1 MRRSR
6 LIYLLLALYF
16 TFIGGGTYYATIFP
30 VRVAHHVIVTALM
43 GLWLIGRIRAR
54 YGVPAKSPNAEE
66 MNVYK
71 RKGHQQWQGLP
82 VTPLN
87 PPIYAAVIVWFIS
100 ALFAVDV
107 RMSLENVWFL
117 ITHVL
122 LFFIIV
128 NLIQRGYQR
137 VVMEILFF
145 MAAIVLLLSGIEL
158 ASWFFGLGITP
169 NTSIGWIETGRIPTL
184 ANIPRLS
191 LAFGISTLQ
200 AGYIAPLVIVT
211 AGWALTTK
219 QRDYRIALGLISLA
233 LFIALAFTSSRGGL
247 LSLIAG
253 TGAFA
258 VMRLLQYPPLTRRIA
273 PRWIAIAGAII
284 GGLFLIGF
292 VLATL
297 PFARGNSD
305 SGRLDMYRSA
315 ILIARDHPLTGAG
328 VGMFG
333 RIFRDYRNPDIAQD
347 KLASAHNL
355 YLNTSAELGLPGIVV
370 GIWLLA
376 TFAIAAWRNWQQAP
390 DDTQRRRLEIVL
402 AALAGLAIH
411 SMVDVF
417 SITPIVLLILTLAA
431 YAITTPPQSRIEQ
444 PPQGHR
450 LPAIIA
456 LLIVIGYGIA
466 FIPIDRANS
475 AYFDSWQAA
484 STDEALTR
492 IHQAQNLDPYLNLYV
507 LHEAHILGQTDRV
520 DEAIAA
526 YEVATRLEPTWE
538 EGWIN
543 LALLEERQG
552 NPEIALGYLE
562 RAYQINGMSIA
573 AWFNWGRVA
582 ETYELAPDEAIIE
595 AYRRTVELQSL
606 IWLPLSEYWTMTP
619 LRQQAVDSWLQ
630 DQNIEIEYRVATV
643 HHPLQLA
650 ELVPE
655 NPQTAAEWWVVGAHA
670 LTVDN
675 DPQTAYQAFSEAI
688 ALAPSWGDYYVA
700 RARAGLDLDA
710 VQAEHDA
717 LTGQLFG
724 TRYEYPNV
732 IRAQLTADETIAL
745 DLRANALPLRINRPE
760 FAAVLYNRPAVF
772 DILPSGYPPGHG
784 GTTIQPWLDVAFSY
798 LEAGEID
805 RARTAF
811 TFISSQA
818 PYNSVVEEQLQQLN
832 D

>member
-30 VRVAHHVIVTALM
+30 VRVAHHLIVTVLM
-43 GLWLIGRIRAR
+43 ALWLVGRIR
-54 YGVPAKSPNAEE
+54 
-66 MNVYK
+66 K
-71 RKGHQQWQGLP
+71 RQGLP

-158 ASWFFGLGITP
+158 ASWFFGLGIIP
-169 NTSIGWIETGRIPTL
+169 NTSIGWIESGRIPTL
-184 ANIPRLS
+184 TNIPRLS

-219 QRDYRIALGLISLA
+219 RRDYRIALGLMSLA
-233 LFIALAFTSSRGGL
+233 LFIALVFTSSRGGL
-247 LSLIAG
+247 LSFIAAI
-253 TGAFA
+253 GAFA

-273 PRWIAIAGAII
+273 PQWIALAGAVV
-284 GGLFLIGF
+284 GGLLLVGF
-292 VLATL
+292 VLVTL

-315 ILIARDHPLTGAG
+315 IEITRDHPLTGAG

-355 YLNTSAELGLPGIVV
+355 YLNTSAELGLTGMIVGV
-370 GIWLLA
+370 WVLA
-376 TFAIAAWRNWQQAP
+376 AFAIAAWRNWQQTS
-390 DDTQRRRLEIVL
+390 DDTQRRRIEIVL

-417 SITPIVLLILTLAA
+417 SITPIALLILTLVA
-431 YAITTPPQSRIEQ
+431 YAITTPPQSRIEP

-466 FIPIDRANS
+466 FIPIDQAN
-475 AYFDSWQAA
+475 ALYVDSWQAA
-484 STDEALTR
+484 STDEALTK
-492 IHQAQNLDPYLNLYV
+492 IHAAQNLDPYLNLYV
-507 LHEAHILGQTDRV
+507 LHEAYILGQTDRT
-520 DEAIAA
+520 DDAIAA
-526 YEVATRLEPTWE
+526 YEVATTLEPTWE

-543 LALLEERQG
+543 LALLEEQRG
-552 NPEIALGYLE
+552 NPEVALGYLE

-573 AWFNWGRVA
+573 AWFNWGRIA
-582 ETYELAPDEAIIE
+582 ETYELAADETIIE
-595 AYRRTVELQSL
+595 AYRQTIELQSL

-619 LRQQAVDSWLQ
+619 LRQQAVETWLQ
-630 DQNIEIEYRVATV
+630 DQNIEIQYRVATV
-643 HHPLQLA
+643 HQPSQLA
-650 ELVPE
+650 EFVLD
-655 NPQTAAEWWVVGAHA
+655 NPQTAAEWWVVGEHT

-675 DPQTAYQAFSEAI
+675 DSQAAYAAFSEAI
-688 ALAPSWGDYYVA
+688 TLAPNVGDYYVA
-700 RARAGLDLDA
+700 RARAGLEIDA
-710 VQAEHDA
+710 AQAEHDA
-717 LTGQLFG
+717 LTGQLLG

-732 IRAQLTADETIAL
+732 VRARLTDDQNESL
-745 DLRANALPLRINRPE
+745 SLLANALPLRINRPE

-772 DILPSGYPPGHG
+772 DILPSGYPPGHS
-784 GTTIQPWLDVAFSY
+784 GTTLQPWLDVAFSY

-811 TFISSQA
+811 TFILSQA

>member
-16 TFIGGGTYYATIFP
+16 TFIGGGTYYATLFP
-30 VRVAHHVIVTALM
+30 VRVAHHVIVTVLM
-43 GLWLIGRIRAR
+43 GLWLIGRIR
-54 YGVPAKSPNAEE
+54 K
-66 MNVYK
+66 
-71 RKGHQQWQGLP
+71 QQGLP

-100 ALFAVDV
+100 ALFAVDM
-107 RMSLENVWFL
+107 RMSLENVWFM

-169 NTSIGWIETGRIPTL
+169 GTSIGWIETGRIPTL

-219 QRDYRIALGLISLA
+219 QRDYRIALAIMSVALLLA
-233 LFIALAFTSSRGGL
+233 LVFTSSRGGL

-273 PRWIAIAGAII
+273 PQWIALAGAVV
-284 GGLFLIGF
+284 GGLLLVGF
-292 VLATL
+292 VLVTL

-333 RIFRDYRNPDIAQD
+333 RIFRDYRNPEIAQD

-370 GIWLLA
+370 GVWVLA
-376 TFAIAAWRNWQQAP
+376 AFGIAAWRNWQKAP
-390 DDTQRRRLEIVL
+390 DATQRRRIEIVL

-431 YAITTPPQSRIEQ
+431 YAVTTPPQSRIEQ

-450 LPAIIA
+450 LLAIIA
-456 LLIVIGYGIA
+456 LMIVIGYGIA

-475 AYFDSWQAA
+475 TYFDSWQAT
-484 STDEALTR
+484 STDEALAR
-492 IHQAQNLDPYLNLYV
+492 IHAAQNLDPYLNLYV
-507 LHEAHILGQTDRV
+507 LHEAHILGQTERT

-526 YEVATRLEPTWE
+526 YEIATRLEPTWE

-543 LALLEERQG
+543 LALLEEQRG
-552 NPEIALGYLE
+552 NPDIALGYLE
-562 RAYQINGMSIA
+562 RAYQINRMSIA
-573 AWFNWGRVA
+573 AWFNWGRIA
-582 ETYELAPDEAIIE
+582 EIYELSPYEAIVE
-595 AYRRTVELQSL
+595 AYHQTIELQSL
-606 IWLPLSEYWTMTP
+606 IWLPLSEYWTMIP
-619 LRQQAVDSWLQ
+619 LRQQAVNIWLQ
-630 DQNIEIEYRVATV
+630 DQNIEIQYRVATV
-643 HHPLQLA
+643 HYPSQLA
-650 ELVPE
+650 ELVPD
-655 NPQTAAEWWVVGAHA
+655 NPQTAAEWWIVGEHA
-670 LTVDN
+670 LTVESDL
-675 DPQTAYQAFSEAI
+675 QAAYEAFSEAI
-688 ALAPSWGDYYVA
+688 ALAPNSGDYYVA
-700 RARAGLDLDA
+700 RARAGFELDA
-710 VQAEHDA
+710 AQAEHDA
-717 LTGQLFG
+717 LSGQLLG
-724 TRYEYPNV
+724 TRYEYSNV
-732 IRAQLTADETIAL
+732 VRARLTDDKNESL
-745 DLRANALPLRINRPE
+745 DLLANALPLRINRPE

-784 GTTIQPWLDVAFSY
+784 GNTLQPWLDVAFSY
-798 LEAGEID
+798 LEAGEIA
-805 RARTAF
+805 RARAAF
-811 TFISSQA
+811 TFILSQA